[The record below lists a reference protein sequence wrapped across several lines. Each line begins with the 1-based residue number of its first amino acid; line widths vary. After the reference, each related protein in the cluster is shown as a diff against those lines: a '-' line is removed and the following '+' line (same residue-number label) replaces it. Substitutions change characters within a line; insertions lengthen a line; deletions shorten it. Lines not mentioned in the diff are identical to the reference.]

1 MVTRGC
7 RLQKGQDLG
16 GEIRHTVARFLENRL
31 SLSML
36 AKKHPSLTY
45 AIRQAF
51 AIKLARFL
59 SDISFLH
66 STPFFYQLHT
76 QATSKPLSTANTAY
90 RLLEWAQVTFLHL
103 EPSKNPL
110 ESPTLLLPLF
120 TPLHFTPPG
129 IIDPAFPTSHFSYIK
144 LLNPTCDSPISY
156 FHCHLSNTDFLH
168 ISRIRLRPSLIFHQ
182 STKVGPIIELI
193 TQHTNSAKD
202 SQVLH

>member
-1 MVTRGC
+1 MERPSASCLKLILLAARGDRCLLVTRGC
-7 RLQKGQDLG
+7 RLQKGQDFG

-36 AKKHPSLTY
+36 AKKHPSLNY

-90 RLLEWAQVTFLHL
+90 RLLEWMQVTFLHL

-129 IIDPAFPTSHFSYIK
+129 IVDPAFPTSHFSYTK
-144 LLNPTCDSPISY
+144 LLNPTSDSPISTVIFPTQISY
-156 FHCHLSNTDFLH
+156 
-168 ISRIRLRPSLIFHQ
+168 ISRASDFGLLSSF
-182 STKVGPIIELI
+182 
-193 TQHTNSAKD
+193 TNPP
-202 SQVLH
+202 